1 MSQVIYDSRIEARV
15 KWKVARRWGF
25 GDSGNDTQTEG
36 EAAGGRFEDFCM
48 E

>member
-1 MSQVIYDSRIEARV
+1 MSQVIYDRRIEARF
-15 KWKVARRWGF
+15 KWKVCKKVGVWRLC
-25 GDSGNDTQTEG
+25 NDTKTEG